1 MMGEVEFIELAEGI
15 IEDLRPAL
23 DARWTDL
30 IDGEM
35 GGGEYLVALDDAL
48 QAAALADHRV
58 DADLTARVE
67 QVLDDLDP
75 DSDDWDRINRWLSR
89 IRPIAAP

>member
-1 MMGEVEFIELAEGI
+1 MGEVEFIDLAEGI
-15 IEDLRPAL
+15 IEDLRPAF
-23 DARWTDL
+23 DAGWTDI

-48 QAAALADHRV
+48 QAAALADHRI
-58 DADLTARVE
+58 DAELTARVE
-67 QVLDDLDP
+67 RVLDDLNP

-89 IRPIAAP
+89 IRPAPAL